1 MKGILL
7 AGGSG
12 TRLYPVTRAVCKQL
26 LPVYDKPLIYYP
38 LSVLM
43 LAGVRDILVIT
54 TPEDRSR
61 FELLLGDGRQW
72 GLAIGYAVQ
81 EHPKGIAEAF
91 LIGERFIN
99 NARVMLV
106 LGDNIF
112 FGGGLGQQLRS
123 ATAIASGGTV
133 FAYRVEDP
141 QRYGVVTFGSNGRAV
156 AIEEKPEHPQSH
168 YAVTGLY
175 VYGPDVVSVAKTLRP
190 SARGELEI
198 TDINRHFLNQGTLT
212 VSVLGRG
219 TAWLDTGTHEALLEA
234 ANFISVMERRQ
245 GLRVA
250 CPEEIAWRM
259 GYISGEQLEQL
270 AQPLRKSGYGN
281 YLLEILKEHG
291 A

>member
-43 LAGVRDILVIT
+43 LAGVRDVLVIT
-54 TPEDRSR
+54 TPADLPR

-72 GLAIGYAVQ
+72 GLTISYAAQ
-81 EHPKGIAEAF
+81 EHPRGIAEAF

-99 NARVMLV
+99 GARVMLV

-123 ATAIASGGTV
+123 ATAIASGGTI

-141 QRYGVVTFGSNGRAV
+141 QRYGVVAFGADGRAV
-156 AIEEKPEHPQSH
+156 DIEEKPERPQSH

-175 VYGPDVVSVAKTLRP
+175 IYGPDVVSVAKTLRP

-198 TDINRHFLNQGTLT
+198 TDINRHFLNQGTLN

-259 GYISGEQLEQL
+259 GYISGEQLDRL

>member
-43 LAGVRDILVIT
+43 LAGVRDLLVIT
-54 TPEDRSR
+54 TPADLPR

-72 GLAIGYAVQ
+72 GLTISYAAQ
-81 EHPKGIAEAF
+81 EHPRGIAEAF

-99 NARVMLV
+99 GARVMLV

-123 ATAIASGGTV
+123 ATAIASGGTI

-141 QRYGVVTFGSNGRAV
+141 QRYGVVTFGADGRAV
-156 AIEEKPEHPQSH
+156 DIEEKPERPQSH

-175 VYGPDVVSVAKTLRP
+175 IYGPDVVSVAKTLRP

-198 TDINRHFLNQGTLT
+198 TDINRHFLNQGTLN

>member
-12 TRLYPVTRAVCKQL
+12 TRLYPITRAVCKQL

-43 LAGVRDILVIT
+43 LAGVREVLVIT
-54 TPEDRSR
+54 TPEDQSR
-61 FELLLGDGRQW
+61 FEHLLGHGEQW
-72 GLAIGYAVQ
+72 GLTIGYAVQ
-81 EHPKGIAEAF
+81 EHPRGIAEAF

-99 NARVMLV
+99 GDPVMLV

-123 ATAIASGGTV
+123 STTISTGGTV

-141 QRYGVVTFGSNGRAV
+141 QRYGVVTFDARGRAID
-156 AIEEKPEHPQSH
+156 IEEKPENPQSH

-175 VYGPDVVSVAKTLRP
+175 IYGPEVVAIAKALRP
-190 SARGELEI
+190 SARGEIEI
-198 TDINRHFLNQGTLT
+198 TDVNRQFLRAGTLR

-259 GYISGEQLEQL
+259 GYISGEQLEKL
-270 AQPLRKSGYGN
+270 AQPLRKSGYGD
-281 YLLEILKEHG
+281 YLIAILKEHG
-291 A
+291 T